1 MASTIKEFFRI
12 FSSKE
17 GLNGFIFAI
26 WIIVTI
32 LTSFGWFLG
41 IESHGQTTTYWARV
55 DSVARAFVI
64 FRSDNPNVYLYQLY
78 ITSIGANAGSIIV
91 KAEQIN
97 GWSYTG
103 TYYIGDTIAL
113 GDFRVMI
120 KSINLD
126 RTNPVELE
134 YFQVYDLKPLLTIVF
149 IILTIILASRV
160 VNLGGQ
166 RRKGKSKES

>member
-1 MASTIKEFFRI
+1 MASTIKEFFKV

-26 WIIVTI
+26 WIIVTV

-41 IESHGQTTTYWARV
+41 IESHGQAYTYWARV
-55 DSVARAFVI
+55 DPTTYVFGIPSY
-64 FRSDNPNVYLYQLY
+64 DNPEYKLF
-78 ITSIGANAGSIIV
+78 ITSTGTHAGSITV

-103 TYYIGDTIAL
+103 TFYIGDTIAL
-113 GDFRVMI
+113 GDYRITI

-126 RTNPVELE
+126 RSNPVELE
-134 YFQVYDLKPLLTIVF
+134 YFQVSDLKPMLTIAF

-166 RRKGKSKES
+166 RRKGKSKEN